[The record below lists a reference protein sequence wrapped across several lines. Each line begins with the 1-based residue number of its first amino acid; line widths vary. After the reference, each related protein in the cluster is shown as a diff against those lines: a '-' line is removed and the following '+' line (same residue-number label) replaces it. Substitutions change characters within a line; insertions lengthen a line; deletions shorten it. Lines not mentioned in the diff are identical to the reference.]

1 MMSIEMF
8 VRGGLV
14 LAVALGAVW
23 RLRNAPAALRA
34 SVLASALAAVLVLPV
49 VMAVVPAWHVES
61 LQAAPA
67 LVAPMMPV
75 PEPAVHGVVP
85 HAAIASAVPAE
96 ASHVPWGALGM
107 LAWALGAAAIASRGA
122 VGAVRARRLARR
134 GVLAERA
141 YAVAGDVWR
150 AIGGRGAVPRIVTS
164 IEIEA
169 PIVVGAAWPVVVVPA
184 ASSAWSAERWRVV
197 LAHEL
202 SHVRRRDGL
211 ANVVAQL
218 ACAVHWFDPLAW
230 LAARRLREERELAA
244 DDTVL
249 RGGTL
254 ASTYAEHLV
263 AIATPR
269 HAPVGVLAAPA
280 AVIGMTDGARFEAR
294 IEALLERRS
303 RSAAGA
309 VRTLAVVAAM
319 VVVAGFAACVSP
331 DARDAPASPAGKA
344 APVKP
349 ADAQLQAEAEHEL
362 DAAIAADHASG
373 AVAVVID
380 AKTGAVLAIAQRG
393 NGDARAA
400 RLPGSTMKPF
410 TIAAALD
417 AGVITPDTKVDC
429 EHGHRAYGDKFL
441 EDASPNGV
449 LDVGGV
455 LVVSSNVGAAKLAE
469 PLGDKLGEALRRYH
483 IAAPAHIDTRSLNGA
498 AISAGEG
505 IDVSPLDLAAAYTV
519 FASAGT
525 YRAPDGTRERVM
537 TEQTAHQVLGMLERV
552 ITDPDGTG
560 HAAAIDGVKVAGK
573 TGTAHSTGDAY
584 YASFVG
590 IVPADAPRF
599 VVLVGIDGTSESGG
613 KVAAPVFAKL
623 ASQALA
629 AH

>member
-1 MMSIEMF
+1 MMSMELF

-14 LAVALGAVW
+14 LAVALGAV
-23 RLRNAPAALRA
+23 RLLRSAPAALRA

-49 VMAVVPAWHVES
+49 VVAIVPAWHVES
-61 LQAAPA
+61 LQAAPGI
-67 LVAPMMPV
+67 VAPMAPIA
-75 PEPAVHGVVP
+75 EPAVHAVTA
-85 HAAIASAVPAE
+85 HAAIAGVAAR
-96 ASHVPWGALGM
+96 ARQVPWGALVM
-107 LAWALGAAAIASRGA
+107 LAWAFGAAAIAARA
-122 VGAVRARRLARR
+122 VVGAVRARRLARR

-141 YAVAGDVWR
+141 YAVATDVWR
-150 AIGGRGAVPRIVTS
+150 AIGGRAAVPRIVTS
-164 IEIEA
+164 REIDA
-169 PIVVGAAWPVVVVPA
+169 PIVVGAVAPVVVVPA
-184 ASSAWSAERWRVV
+184 ASAAWSAERWRVV

-263 AIATPR
+263 AIATP
-269 HAPVGVLAAPA
+269 HPAPAGVLA
-280 AVIGMTDGARFEAR
+280 MTDGARFEAR

-303 RSAAGA
+303 RAAAGA
-309 VRTLAVVAAM
+309 ARTLAVVAA
-319 VVVAGFAACVSP
+319 VAVVAGFAACVS
-331 DARDAPASPAGKA
+331 AEAPASPAGKVVVA
-344 APVKP
+344 KP
-349 ADAQLQAEAEHEL
+349 ADARLQAAAEQEL

-373 AVAVVID
+373 AIAIVID
-380 AKTGAVLAIAQRG
+380 AKSGAVLALAQRG

-417 AGVITPDTKVDC
+417 AGVITTDTKVDC
-429 EHGHRAYGDKFL
+429 EHGEKAYGDKVL
-441 EDASPNGV
+441 HDASPNGV

-455 LVVSSNVGAAKLAE
+455 LVVSSNVCAAKLAE
-469 PLGDKLGEALRRYH
+469 PLGDKLAEALHRYH
-483 IAAPAHIDTRSLNGA
+483 FVAPAHIDTRSWQGA

-505 IDVSPLDLAAAYTV
+505 IDVSALDLATAYTA
-519 FASAGT
+519 FASSGT
-525 YRAPDGTRERVM
+525 YRGPDGTSERVM

-599 VVLVGIDGTSESGG
+599 VVLVGIDGTTESGG
-613 KVAAPVFAKL
+613 EVAAPVFAKL
-623 ASQALA
+623 AAQALA
-629 AH
+629 R